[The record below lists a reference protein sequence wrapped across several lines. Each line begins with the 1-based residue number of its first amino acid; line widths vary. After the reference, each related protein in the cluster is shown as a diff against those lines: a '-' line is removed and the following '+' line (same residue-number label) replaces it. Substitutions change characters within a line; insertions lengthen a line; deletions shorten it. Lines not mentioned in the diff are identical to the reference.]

1 MNPIQRL
8 AIAGLSITPK
18 PILRLFASRYIAGEE
33 LSDAVRILEKLRT
46 DGFAGIL
53 DLLGEEV
60 ATEASARHVAAEYVE
75 AARALSP
82 DLDCNISVKPT
93 HVGLCIDEALALE
106 NYDRVAAACREQG
119 RFLRVEME
127 DHTTTEATLRVFE
140 QLRERHENVGIV
152 LQSRLHRTLDDI
164 ARLAPGPLNVRLVK
178 GIYLEPAEIAHVD
191 ADAIREAFV
200 ECARRLFDRGA
211 FIGLATHDDLLA
223 DRCLELA
230 RAAKLENTAYEFQ
243 VLLGVREPL
252 WAKWAAAGERVRVYV
267 PYGPDWRP
275 YSLRRMRKNP
285 QIFQHVL
292 RDMLTPG
299 RR

>member
-1 MNPIQRL
+1 MNPLQRI
-8 AIAGLSITPK
+8 AIAGLDFTPK
-18 PILRLFASRYIAGEE
+18 PVLRLFASRYIAGEE
-33 LSDAVRILEKLRT
+33 LSDAIAVLEKLRAR
-46 DGFAGIL
+46 GFAGIL
-53 DLLGEEV
+53 DLLGEEIESETDARRV
-60 ATEASARHVAAEYVE
+60 ADEYAKAA
-75 AARALSP
+75 AALSP
-82 DLDCNISVKPT
+82 DLDCYVSVKPT
-93 HVGLCIDEALALE
+93 HVGLCIDEGLAFE
-106 NYDRVAAACREQG
+106 NYDRVASACKQHG

-140 QLRERHENVGIV
+140 QLRERHDNVGIV
-152 LQSRLHRTLDDI
+152 LQSRLYRTLDDI

-178 GIYLEPAEIAHVD
+178 GIYLEPEEVAHVD
-191 ADAIREAFV
+191 ADPIRDAYV

-211 FIGLATHDDLLA
+211 FIGLASHD
-223 DRCLELA
+223 ELA
-230 RAAKLENTAYEFQ
+230 VDRSLQVAREAGLDQKAYELQ

-252 WAKWAAAGERVRVYV
+252 WRQWQAAGEKVRVYV